1 MYFNPLTLNSK
12 KFLVTGASSGLGR
25 ATSVILSKLGAE
37 LILWDIEER
46 GLMTT
51 KEMCGESKI
60 ITVISD
66 LQNISEIKTNL
77 FKSVEKLGKLNGL
90 VHLAGIPC
98 ISPLKNIK
106 HENINNVFN
115 LNTYSA
121 LELSKNFATKNVYD
135 GNSGSIVFISSIYGL
150 VGSVANVGYAMSKS
164 ALHGI
169 TKSLAIELAPK
180 KIRVNCIAPGF
191 VKTSMLDSISTLFDQ
206 EYFEK
211 INKLHPLGLGEAE
224 DVANLIAFLF
234 SDMSKWITGSIIN
247 IDGGYTAQ

>member
-1 MYFNPLTLNSK
+1 MHFNPLTLNGK

-37 LILWDIEER
+37 LILWDIEGR

-77 FKSVEKLGKLNGL
+77 FESVEKLGKLNGL

-106 HENINNVFN
+106 HKNINDVFN